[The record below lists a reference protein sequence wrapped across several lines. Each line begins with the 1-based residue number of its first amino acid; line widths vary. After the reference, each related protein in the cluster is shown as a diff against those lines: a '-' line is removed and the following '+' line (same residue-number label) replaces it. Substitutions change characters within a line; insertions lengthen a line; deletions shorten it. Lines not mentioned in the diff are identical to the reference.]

1 MMVKSTLLAVLLSL
15 IIFGSLGVVQAQ
27 TFTNGGVDPA
37 HLVGLGWNYGHL
49 SNRAAAYDGSTIW
62 FTATSQEN
70 PSGYF
75 YTNNPSLATLVAP
88 ACQTGNWVGVYVTS
102 LNPIKWIQAMTFTF
116 K

>member
-1 MMVKSTLLAVLLSL
+1 MIVKSTLLAVLVIL
-15 IIFGSLGVVQAQ
+15 GSFAVVQAQ
-27 TFTNGGVDPA
+27 TFTNGAVDPA
-37 HLVGLGWNYGHL
+37 HLVGIGWNYGHI
-49 SNRAAAYDGSTIW
+49 SNCAVSYDGSTTW

-70 PSGYF
+70 SAGGYY

-102 LNPIKWIQAMTFTF
+102 LNPIKWIQGMTFTF